1 MSESPEDTRAP
12 AQSCI
17 DPVLASALEA
27 ESQGEAILVE
37 PDVQREMG
45 RTPVSLRDD
54 LYSKGYHD
62 SLALSIDLRGFSS
75 FAKDTERDRVAAF
88 LEKYSQE
95 LLAAVNGFSA
105 SYYKL
110 LGDGALVIWDD
121 ADEHAVEA
129 CRDLFRLLREVVAEI
144 AGQYGSS
151 CALAGGLT
159 YDSLYK
165 YEIFGECSGLKYR
178 DYIGYGINIAFR
190 LQSMAKSGELLAN
203 PAVNLGFGLGAPLLP
218 EERKPPRSA
227 IKGLKDE
234 DYDGIV
240 VLESLGQD

>member
-1 MSESPEDTRAP
+1 MSDAKDGERGAIGPDWEGVEGE
-12 AQSCI
+12 
-17 DPVLASALEA
+17 PVLVEA
-27 ESQGEAILVE
+27 Q
-37 PDVQREMG
+37 VQREME

-54 LYSKGYHD
+54 TYEKGYLD
-62 SLALSIDLRGFSS
+62 ALALSIDLRGFSS
-75 FAKDTERDRVAAF
+75 FTMNTEREVVAAF

-95 LLAAVNGFSA
+95 LLAAVNGYSA

-110 LGDGALVIWDD
+110 LGDGALVIWDK
-121 ADEHAVEA
+121 ADRDSIES
-129 CRDLFRLLREVVAEI
+129 CRNLFRLLREVVVDI
-144 AGQYGSS
+144 AGMYGSS

-190 LQSMAKSGELLAN
+190 LQSMAGPGELLAS
-203 PAVNLGFGLGAPLLP
+203 PGVDTAFGLGAPRLGKD
-218 EERKPPRSA
+218 RKPPRHS
-227 IKGLKDE
+227 IKGLRDE

-240 VLESLGQD
+240 VIEA